1 MIILSFFQD
10 ILFQVLPIQKD
21 TSITKIL
28 KTPIFNIIIIS
39 YELPNNE
46 EVAMLQQTT
55 SLLLS
60 VVVILRPE
68 VSCN

>member
-1 MIILSFFQD
+1 MIISSFFQD
-10 ILFQVLPIQKD
+10 ILFQVLPIQDD
-21 TSITKIL
+21 TSVTKIL
-28 KTPIFNIIIIS
+28 KKPIFNIVIIS

-68 VSCN
+68 VSES